1 MSDTLIR
8 PAAVRPVTGLAAV
21 ARQYAE
27 DAESWPFTPRFAATA
42 RWYGRI
48 AAAEDHEA
56 WLLTWLPGQ
65 STDIHDHGGSA
76 GAFHVVSGALTEQS
90 FAAAGSGPVIPRDRL
105 LTAGQVRA
113 FGPHHVHR
121 MVNTSDAPAVSLHVY
136 APALSEMTRYRLA
149 DGVLAVDLVEK
160 AGVDW

>member
-1 MSDTLIR
+1 MSDTLTYPAALR
-8 PAAVRPVTGLAAV
+8 PARGLAAV
-21 ARQYAE
+21 ATGYAE
-27 DAESWPFTPRFAATA
+27 DPSRWPFAPRFAAEA

-65 STDIHDHGGSA
+65 GTDIHDHGGSA
-76 GAFHVVSGALTEQS
+76 GAFHVVSGVLTEQS
-90 FAAAGSGPVIPRDRL
+90 FGGAGSGPATPHERVL
-105 LTAGQVRA
+105 AAGQVRA

-121 MVNTSDAPAVSLHVY
+121 MVNAGDAPAISLHVY
-136 APALSEMTRYRLA
+136 APALREMTRYRLA
-149 DGVLAVDLVEK
+149 DRALLVDLVEK